1 MTMAASACTNIAFW
15 MPGPAKEETST
26 EQQQESSSEA
36 NNEAE
41 NWTAEG
47 PSLQRRPFREVGQ
60 YFFAFVNN

>member
-41 NWTAEG
+41 N
-47 PSLQRRPFREVGQ
+47 
-60 YFFAFVNN
+60 